1 MINIAVKLINMSAH
15 ILINNEAEQQLEF
28 QLQSGE
34 KAFVTYRYWGKIIV
48 LMHTEVPQSEE
59 GKGLGSELARQTFE
73 WIRAQKLMAKVFCP
87 FLVVYL
93 KRHPEFLDVV
103 TTEELK

>member
-73 WIRAQKLMAKVFCP
+73 WIRAQKIMAKVFCP

-103 TTEELK
+103 TSEELK